1 MVQMT
6 SIGAPAIALISL
18 IVVGLAFSG
27 ALESVYT
34 IVMSNDDYS
43 HGSLLPVLAAY
54 LIWIRKDQIVALLN
68 RPTLDKKEPIRTG
81 LGIILALV
89 GAFFFLAWRFS
100 ELTFVGWFGFFS
112 AFLAVVFFSL
122 RSDLLK
128 IVLGPLAIL
137 YMSYPLPASI
147 MPRLFNP
154 LQAMAARA
162 SEVTLR
168 LLGVPVFVQGNIIEI
183 PGMRLLVEEA
193 CSGLRSVFAMTTVAL
208 LVCMM
213 YRMSMLAKVF
223 LIALALSLAVILNTF
238 RVVATGVM
246 SHFYDPKAAEGFFH
260 EFTGMLV
267 FIVGLVVIYTIA
279 GYLMKS
285 EKVGS

>member
-1 MVQMT
+1 M
-6 SIGAPAIALISL
+6 G
-18 IVVGLAFSG
+18 VG
-27 ALESVYT
+27 
-34 IVMSNDDYS
+34 
-43 HGSLLPVLAAY
+43 
-54 LIWIRKDQIVALLN
+54 
-68 RPTLDKKEPIRTG
+68 
-81 LGIILALV
+81 LALV
-89 GAFFFLAWRFS
+89 GAFFFLAWRYS
-100 ELTFVGWFGFFS
+100 DLTFVGWFGFYA
-112 AFLAVVFFSL
+112 AFLAIIFFSF

-128 IVLGPLAIL
+128 IVLGPLLIV

-147 MPRLFNP
+147 LPRLFNP

-213 YRMSMLAKVF
+213 YRMSVIAKVF
-223 LIALALSLAVILNTF
+223 LLAIALFLAVFLNTF

-260 EFTGMLV
+260 EFTGILV

-285 EKVGS
+285 EKVGSEASKAV